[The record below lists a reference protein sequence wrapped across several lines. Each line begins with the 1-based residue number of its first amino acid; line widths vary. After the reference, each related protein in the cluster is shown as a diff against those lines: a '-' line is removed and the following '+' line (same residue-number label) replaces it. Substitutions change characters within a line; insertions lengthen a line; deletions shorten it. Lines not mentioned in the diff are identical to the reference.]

1 MKRILLLIVA
11 VACLFQPLAA
21 RQARRVPDAA
31 QYDIRTLARIDQVV
45 RDAIQEK
52 QALGA
57 VIVVGNR
64 NRILYRRAFGQRT
77 IGTTAEPMT
86 LYTIFDMAS
95 LTKATATATSI
106 LILAERGKLSLSD
119 RVSKHIPEFKS
130 KEGVTLR
137 HLLTHYSGLRP
148 DLDVKTSWK
157 GYETGMQLA
166 YEEKLEAEPGTK
178 FIYSDINYFLL
189 SEVVHRVTGKFINDF
204 ARQNIFGPLGMKDT
218 GFLPPAA
225 KKLRI
230 APTEPREGEM
240 IRGEVHDP
248 TSFRMGG
255 IAGHAGLF
263 STAEDVAKFAH
274 AMLQRGRPILRPETV
289 ALFTRRQSAPAG
301 TFRALGWDT
310 PSAPSQSGKH
320 LGPNSFGHLGYTG
333 TSLWIDPDRQLSITL
348 LTNRTWPDC
357 SNQGI
362 KSVRPEFH
370 DAVVRAL

>member
-1 MKRILLLIVA
+1 MKRVPLLIFA

-86 LYTIFDMAS
+86 LDTIFDKAS

-106 LILAERGKLSLSD
+106 LILAERGMLSLSD
-119 RVSKHIPEFKS
+119 RVSKHIPEFKN
-130 KEGVTLR
+130 KEGITLR

-148 DLDVKTSWK
+148 DVDVKTSWK

-204 ARQNIFGPLGMKDT
+204 ARQNIFEPLGMKDT

-263 STAEDVAKFAH
+263 STAHDMSIFVQMILNGGIYRGVRILSPYAVL
-274 AMLQRGRPILRPETV
+274 AMTTPQSPSGNSQARGY
-289 ALFTRRQSAPAG
+289 
-301 TFRALGWDT
+301 GWDID
-310 PSAPSQSGKH
+310 
-320 LGPNSFGHLGYTG
+320 
-333 TSLWIDPDRQLSITL
+333 TS
-348 LTNRTWPDC
+348 
-357 SNQGI
+357 
-362 KSVRPEFH
+362 
-370 DAVVRAL
+370 